1 MDLKKTLY
9 NLFDPEPCKE
19 EFYVPLDEVRGSSG
33 LVEQLADGIRL
44 SDKPVYKLLA
54 GHRGSG
60 KSTELI
66 RLQKKLEEGKDKYFV
81 VLFDAVKERNLDPL
95 DVDFP
100 EVLIAITTHLSN
112 QIKERLNIN
121 LTSPY
126 LSRLFKD
133 LKDISTAFVDF
144 SQISLNTGLLK
155 LSGTLTKNPNIRQK
169 LREKITPISDQWIA
183 ATNSIIDTAIDEISK
198 KKYAGLVII
207 VDGLD
212 KILMN
217 TDPEKKSCA
226 ERLFDDWNVQ
236 LRSLNCHMLY
246 TIPIALAY
254 SGSERNIASN
264 FGLTS
269 PPVIPMTKLFD
280 NEDKETKGFD
290 KFLEIIQKRINST
303 GADINEV
310 FENGK
315 ETVRKA
321 IRYSGGQPRELM
333 VLIREA
339 ILGGD
344 LPIKDASID
353 KAAGNISNSYR
364 RQLWQEHW
372 EVIEFVRQH
381 HRLKRDNQND
391 RICMDLLDMRAVLQ
405 YKNDK
410 EWYNLNPLLPG
421 KQGD

>member
-112 QIKERLNIN
+112 QIKERLNVD

-126 LSRLFKD
+126 LSQLFKD
-133 LKDISTAFVDF
+133 LEEVLTSTVDF
-144 SQISLNTGLLK
+144 SQISLNTGLLN
-155 LSGTLTKNPNIRQK
+155 LSGTLTKNPNIRKK
-169 LREKITPISDQWIA
+169 LRERIAPISDQWIE
-183 ATNSIIDTAIDEISK
+183 ATNSIIDMAIDKIHK
-198 KKYAGLVII
+198 KNYAGLVII

-217 TDPEKKSCA
+217 TNPKERSCA

-280 NEDKETKGFD
+280 NKDNETKGFD
-290 KFLEIIQKRINST
+290 KFLEIIQKRIDST

-310 FENGK
+310 FENGE
-315 ETVRKA
+315 ETVKKA
-321 IRYSGGQPRELM
+321 IGHSGGQPRELM

-344 LPIKDASID
+344 LPIKNASID
-353 KAAGNISNSYR
+353 KAAGNITNSYR

-381 HRLKRDNQND
+381 RRLKRDNQND

-410 EWYNLNPLLPG
+410 EWYNINPLLPD